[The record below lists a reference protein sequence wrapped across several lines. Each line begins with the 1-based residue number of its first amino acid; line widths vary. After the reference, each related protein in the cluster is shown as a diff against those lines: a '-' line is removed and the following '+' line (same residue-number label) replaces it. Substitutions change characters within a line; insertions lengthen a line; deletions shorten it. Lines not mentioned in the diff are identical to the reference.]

1 MLKSTDVMAPPKSAP
16 QYRDVSRMIAEVG
29 GIVKVS
35 GSRMATPLAP
45 PSPGSTPMTVPSKIP
60 TTAMNTLNGV
70 MARWKPWAR
79 FSRPTRSVPQ
89 PGLEGALGHGH
100 QEPLLED
107 DERHHGNRHR
117 QPDDAHP
124 AVAAHPPHVERHV
137 HGGGDVESHELH
149 EDDDGGPRPQHLQ
162 HRLLQVV
169 LEVRS
174 VVDLLEKADIP
185 VHGLLGHVGRA
196 EEAPEHEVVKVN
208 TQGFFDRR
216 DLLPLRLGDPG
227 GVEDGQR
234 ADTTGLPVAH
244 ALDGVVDGGID
255 VLAHQVDAHL
265 AAALERNIVEL
276 HAGDG
281 LFHLNRD
288 D

>member
-1 MLKSTDVMAPPKSAP
+1 MLKRIEVMAPPKSAP

-117 QPDDAHP
+117 QPDDGHP
-124 AVAAHPPHVERHV
+124 AVAAHPPYVEPHV

-149 EDDDGGPRPQHLQ
+149 EDDGGGRRPEHLQ
-162 HRLLQVV
+162 HRSQPLPGEEGLGRGPAQRLEHDGDAGDDHDDGEPEGKECAPRAVAAPADAEAHRGVEHEPAAQRQDDGREEIGDPHASLLSQKFVGTRGV
-169 LEVRS
+169 S
-174 VVDLLEKADIP
+174 CAFSSTK
-185 VHGLLGHVGRA
+185 GGRA
-196 EEAPEHEVVKVN
+196 WLELSC
-208 TQGFFDRR
+208 RR
-216 DLLPLRLGDPG
+216 S
-227 GVEDGQR
+227 
-234 ADTTGLPVAH
+234 H
-244 ALDGVVDGGID
+244 
-255 VLAHQVDAHL
+255 
-265 AAALERNIVEL
+265 
-276 HAGDG
+276 
-281 LFHLNRD
+281 
-288 D
+288 